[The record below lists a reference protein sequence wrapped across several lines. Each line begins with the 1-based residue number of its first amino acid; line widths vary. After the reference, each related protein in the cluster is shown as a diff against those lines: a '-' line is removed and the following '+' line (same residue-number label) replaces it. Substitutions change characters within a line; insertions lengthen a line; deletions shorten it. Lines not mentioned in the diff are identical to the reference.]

1 MRTRGGGHRSAPG
14 KRGGPAREGGST
26 RMRGG
31 RRLPCFGGC
40 GGGGG
45 FHRGGG
51 GWGRG
56 TSQRVYFVMQYPLI
70 QCKE

>member
-40 GGGGG
+40 GGGG
-45 FHRGGG
+45 FQRGGG
-51 GWGRG
+51 VGLGAW
-56 TSQRVYFVMQYPLI
+56 YFSKGLFCNAVPLDTV
-70 QCKE
+70 